1 MSLNPFGG
9 HPPGLVVCFTTEL
22 WERFSYY
29 GMRALLVFYLTQ
41 HFLYSDDEAFLKKL
55 MHLDKSIGPEG
66 YAGGVVEPE

>member
-9 HPPGLVVCFTTEL
+9 HPPGLVVSVLILFTVSFWAFYEQMGSSL
-22 WERFSYY
+22 V
-29 GMRALLVFYLTQ
+29 LLL
-41 HFLYSDDEAFLKKL
+41 LSPFLKKL